1 MTLPGDAGFVGEA
14 DLEPRKKKKVLSG
27 WKYWSSYDL
36 NDTIKLRLLMLGYVL
51 EIERR
56 TSYTIKASVMKND

>member
-1 MTLPGDAGFVGEA
+1 MTLPGDAGLVGEA
-14 DLEPRKKKKVLSG
+14 DLEPKNISLSG